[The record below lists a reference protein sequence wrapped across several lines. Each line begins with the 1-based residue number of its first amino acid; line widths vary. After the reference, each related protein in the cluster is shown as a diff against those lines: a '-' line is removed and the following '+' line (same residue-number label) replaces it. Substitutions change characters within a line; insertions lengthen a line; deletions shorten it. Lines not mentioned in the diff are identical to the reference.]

1 MARSKNTYVAQITC
15 FMSVFTAPFHAIATS
30 MQLSVIP
37 HLTVYGDVKESE
49 VKKPGVVRSRLEGIG
64 MIEAKAPAES
74 KEVLNEV
81 KSDIMKMPEKA
92 RADLMEASG
101 QVGLNKPYRAPVYR
115 NYWEC
120 VQGLYR

>member
-1 MARSKNTYVAQITC
+1 M
-15 FMSVFTAPFHAIATS
+15 
-30 MQLSVIP
+30 
-37 HLTVYGDVKESE
+37 TVYGDVKESE

-64 MIEAKAPAES
+64 MIEAKAAAES